1 VHCTLHDS
9 SNVHCTMCITIVSD
23 NNEVYLIESNNII
36 DSIIEQ
42 LIIKSKTRL
51 NRRTTVM
58 ESK

>member
-1 VHCTLHDS
+1 
-9 SNVHCTMCITIVSD
+9 MCITIVSD